1 MGKKKFTVTI
11 DEVIIS
17 TYWVEVEAESAE
29 EAEEKAMLREFLECA
44 KYGTGPAEYEVVEVC
59 ELKEE

>member
-29 EAEEKAMLREFLECA
+29 EAEELAMTESLWGA

>member
-11 DEVIIS
+11 DEAIVT

-29 EAEEKAMLREFLECA
+29 EAEELAMAESLWGA